1 MDLDLLWNY
10 CLGILIVEV
19 TILLSFLIVFF
30 MMSLLQSL
38 V

>member
-10 CLGILIVEV
+10 CIGILIVEV
-19 TILLSFLIVFF
+19 TIFLSFVLVFF
-30 MMSLLQSL
+30 MMSLLQGL